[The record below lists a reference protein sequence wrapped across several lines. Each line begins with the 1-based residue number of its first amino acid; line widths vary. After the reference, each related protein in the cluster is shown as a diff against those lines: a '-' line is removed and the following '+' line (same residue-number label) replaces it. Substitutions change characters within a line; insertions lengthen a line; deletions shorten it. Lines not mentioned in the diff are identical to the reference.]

1 MRLISLS
8 GGYVHGMMDGE
19 AFDLQRNEKEA
30 FESKYKNLDKEAM
43 DAKVK
48 SELRMLRCTFELQ

>member
-1 MRLISLS
+1 
-8 GGYVHGMMDGE
+8 MMDGE